1 MADEEKTQRLR
12 ERLEAIKPQTT
23 PTNFDEPVVETDEQR
38 KIHKAWGNLGS
49 FIGKNAA
56 FWGAQYLVL
65 SKAHIQPF
73 QWWESVIVLAGI
85 IAVISHFKK

>member
-12 ERLEAIKPQTT
+12 DRLEAIKPQSTIN
-23 PTNFDEPVVETDEQR
+23 TNDEPEVVEPR
-38 KIHKAWGNLGS
+38 KVHKAWGNLGS

-73 QWWESVIVLAGI
+73 LWWESIIILAGI